1 MEECTKICCNKT
13 TVTISITIK
22 KISYSKKINCNEG
35 INYNEENKLSEEE
48 NQLNYQ
54 RRVIKEYAR

>member
-1 MEECTKICCNKT
+1 MQECTKICCNKT
-13 TVTISITIK
+13 TVAISITVK

-35 INYNEENKLSEEE
+35 INYNEEKLSEKE

-54 RRVIKEYAR
+54 RGVIKVYAR